1 MKVYAIVMTEEK
13 IVSPGFK
20 QRDEILS
27 FEFEIPD
34 EGIKK
39 YAIEVLELMT
49 EKMAVDYVNDNPPE
63 REYGD
68 PD

>member
-1 MKVYAIVMTEEK
+1 MKVFALVMTEEK
-13 IVSPGFK
+13 IISPGFK

-39 YAIEVLELMT
+39 YAKEVLDLLD
-49 EKMAVDYVNDNPPE
+49 EKEAYRFVEENPPE
-63 REYGD
+63 KDG